1 MEVLSMSSAKKTG
14 IFFLSLAVL
23 VALGGAVACQKKAA
37 EGQAAEVQMAVNEFD
52 GTVRAALGRYM
63 YLSTAQGFDIVLPG
77 LDAAT
82 LVGKNVKIKG
92 NLLTD
97 HPPIFL
103 ADSVELKDASGAASS
118 VYTRSQEFQADD
130 FIEFKAREAVPTLAI
145 TGVTKPEEWEGKG
158 QVKIYGK
165 IQKATV
171 ADKEVTYII
180 LSDDKGKESA
190 KIIVDS
196 FTNYASYYLDKLRLF
211 DKFWFYLNVKD
222 SVDKK
227 IRPKTKEIFHA
238 DVVGIGLF

>member
-1 MEVLSMSSAKKTG
+1 MSSAKKTG
-14 IFFLSLAVL
+14 IFVLSLAVL

-37 EGQAAEVQMAVNEFD
+37 EGQAAEVQKAVNEFD

-63 YLSTAQGFDIVLPG
+63 YLSTAQGFDIVLPDF
-77 LDAAT
+77 DAAT

-103 ADSVELKDASGAASS
+103 ADSVELKDASGAGSN
-118 VYTRSQEFQADD
+118 VYTRSREFQPED
-130 FIEFKAREAVPTLAI
+130 FVEFKSREAVPALDI
-145 TGVTKPEEWEGKG
+145 TGVAKPEEWEGKAQG
-158 QVKIYGK
+158 KVYGK
-165 IQKATV
+165 LQTGS
-171 ADKEVTYII
+171 DVTTII
-180 LSDDKGKESA
+180 LSDDKGKETA

-196 FTNYASYYLDKLRLF
+196 VTTYANYYLNKLKLF

-238 DVVGIGLF
+238 DVIGAGLF

>member
-1 MEVLSMSSAKKTG
+1 MEVLPMSSAKKTG
-14 IFFLSLAVL
+14 IFLLSLAVL

-37 EGQAAEVQMAVNEFD
+37 EGQAVEVQMVVNEFD

-92 NLLTD
+92 NLLIE

-118 VYTRSQEFQADD
+118 IYARSQEFQAED

-145 TGVTKPEEWEGKG
+145 TGINKPEEWEGKG

-165 IQKATV
+165 LQKG
-171 ADKEVTYII
+171 DVTYII
-180 LSDDKGKESA
+180 LSDDKGTESA

-222 SVDKK
+222 SIDKK
-227 IRPKTKEIFHA
+227 IRPRTKEIFHA